1 MKKIIAKIN
10 FDLNGVNYIVG
21 EEIHNLSYNQ
31 IAKLNEKGFIQ
42 PLKYED
48 LVLIKREL
56 ENPKSK
62 KEEQ

>member
-10 FDLNGVNYIVG
+10 FALNGVNYIAD
-21 EEIHNLSYNQ
+21 EELHNLSYNQ

-42 PLKYED
+42 PLNYED

>member
-10 FDLNGVNYIVG
+10 FALNGVNYIVG
-21 EEIHNLSYNQ
+21 EELNNLNYSQ

-56 ENPKSK
+56 ENPKFK

>member
-10 FDLNGVNYIVG
+10 FALNGVNYIVG
-21 EEIHNLSYNQ
+21 EELNNLNYSQ

-56 ENPKSK
+56 DNPKSK

>member
-10 FDLNGVNYIVG
+10 FALNGVNYIVG
-21 EEIHNLSYNQ
+21 EELRNLSYNQ

-42 PLKYED
+42 PLNYED